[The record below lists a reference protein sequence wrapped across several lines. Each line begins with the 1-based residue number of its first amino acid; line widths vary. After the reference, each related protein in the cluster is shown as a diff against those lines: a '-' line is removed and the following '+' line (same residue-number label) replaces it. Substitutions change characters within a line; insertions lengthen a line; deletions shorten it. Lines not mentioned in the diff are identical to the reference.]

1 MTILVTPTNEKIIE
15 NNLLHFSL
23 LHILFANFLYYK
35 NTISLFC
42 VHGIQYYTGK
52 ASLIVGT

>member
-35 NTISLFC
+35 NTISLVVYMVFNITL
-42 VHGIQYYTGK
+42 VKLH
-52 ASLIVGT
+52 